1 MACTFPDCLFISRNC
16 NCIDSRWRRNYET
29 VFPNSLWSNMHLKS
43 FNHSGVVPCFHFS
56 IYCSFSASESQFN
69 RRTFTNRGCY
79 SHYLLDH
86 GLGSFREPTKATLYL
101 LRTSSADISLFF
113 IISRLECTW
122 NRGIFFQRSQLGPR
136 NSGKYEF
143 AINLYSFY
151 FEFIIS
157 I

>member
-16 NCIDSRWRRNYET
+16 NCVDSCRRGNHET

-56 IYCSFSASESQFN
+56 IYRSFSASEPQFN
-69 RRTFTNRGCY
+69 CRTFTNRSCY
-79 SHYLLDH
+79 SHYLLHH
-86 GLGSFREPTKATLYL
+86 GLGSFREPTKTTLYL
-101 LRTSSADISLFF
+101 LRTFIAGFAFVF

-122 NRGIFFQRSQLGPR
+122 NYSIFFQRTQFGPR
-136 NSGKYEF
+136 NSGKNELDIY
-143 AINLYSFY
+143 LYSFY
-151 FEFIIS
+151 FKFIIS